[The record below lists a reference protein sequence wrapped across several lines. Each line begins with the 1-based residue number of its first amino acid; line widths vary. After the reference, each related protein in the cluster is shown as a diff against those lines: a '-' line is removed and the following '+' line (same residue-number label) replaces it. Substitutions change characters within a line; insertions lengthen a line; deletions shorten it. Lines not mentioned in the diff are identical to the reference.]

1 MRQTLSCSHA
11 CRGGEGMPVSEVP
24 DSDLLI
30 DCTHLQRGVIQQT
43 TQHRQRGAVPQ
54 TDGQML
60 ERWLPIDT
68 EHKEGYYSYSQG
80 LLNGQGQGLISCGY
94 STGMVAAALLDL
106 ATQLLN

>member
-1 MRQTLSCSHA
+1 
-11 CRGGEGMPVSEVP
+11 MPVSEVP

-80 LLNGQGQGLISCGY
+80 LLNGAGAGANQLWLLNWDGGCCATRLGY
-94 STGMVAAALLDL
+94 ST
-106 ATQLLN
+106 TQLS